1 MESGMDSIPDDQRL
15 KYGQFVELLNT
26 IRSEG
31 LVSAEKRREL
41 DKRWRAQPVNR
52 DIVLDEIAR
61 IMETV
66 SEQQI
71 SEEE

>member
-1 MESGMDSIPDDQRL
+1 MESGMDGIPDDKRL

>member
-1 MESGMDSIPDDQRL
+1 MESGMDGIPDDKRL
-15 KYGQFVELLNT
+15 KYRQFVELLNT

-41 DKRWRAQPVNR
+41 DKCWRAQPVNR

>member
-1 MESGMDSIPDDQRL
+1 MKTGMDSIQDDERL

-26 IRSEG
+26 VRSKG

-41 DKRWRAQPVNR
+41 DKRWRGEPVNR

-61 IMETV
+61 IMETH

-71 SEEE
+71 SQ

>member
-1 MESGMDSIPDDQRL
+1 MDGIPDDKRL

>member
-1 MESGMDSIPDDQRL
+1 MDSIQDDKL
-15 KYGQFVELLNT
+15 FKYGQFVELLNT

-41 DKRWRAQPVNR
+41 DKRWRAEPVNR
-52 DIVLDEIAR
+52 DLVLDEIAR

-66 SEQQI
+66 SERQI
-71 SEEE
+71 AQEE

>member
-1 MESGMDSIPDDQRL
+1 MDSIQDDKRL

-41 DKRWRAQPVNR
+41 DKRWRAEPVNR
-52 DIVLDEIAR
+52 DLVLDEIAR
-61 IMETV
+61 IMETH
-66 SEQQI
+66 SEQLI
-71 SEEE
+71 PEEE

>member
-1 MESGMDSIPDDQRL
+1 MDSIPDDKRL